1 MGTLPDQGTLRLTL
15 LNVEG
20 LPAADPDTSVSIIK
34 ATTNE
39 QIAHI
44 NHLVFPTSVNINLP
58 SFPLA
63 QGLMCWINP
72 KRFRTC
78 HSNIFT
84 LTDGQTLAQS
94 PTVFRTPGEWSSRFT
109 HWADLAAPFGA
120 LQKVLTASANVVVK
134 ESNQPLGNFA
144 GAIYDDV
151 DETPAIL
158 AKTALLNL
166 YFKMHKVPVAT
177 GGAADWF
184 AFVQSI
190 LIIGQERFIG
200 IVTPPLWDAVN
211 KIFNSIG
218 DFPGFVQADTAL
230 HTGNIPSPYAANVT
244 EMVSIKSNDAHGNLQ
259 LTMARAADPAT
270 GDVTFLLDADI
281 DEDLN
286 FFLHAR
292 DLFVHIFSGG
302 THPVDVH
309 EILTSAYGPLNQA
322 DLGYQLV

>member
-1 MGTLPDQGTLRLTL
+1 LPDEGTLRLTL
-15 LNVEG
+15 LDIEG
-20 LPAADPDTSVSIIK
+20 LPAADPDTSISVVK
-34 ATTNE
+34 ATTNQE
-39 QIAHI
+39 IARI
-44 NHLVFPTSVNINLP
+44 NGLVLPKSVNINLP

-84 LTDGQTLAQS
+84 LTDGETLAQS

-109 HWADLAAPFGA
+109 HWADLTAPFGA
-120 LQKVLTASANVVVK
+120 LQKALTASANVVVK

-144 GAIYDDV
+144 GARYDDV
-151 DETPAIL
+151 DETPSIL

-166 YFKMHKVPVAT
+166 YFKMHKVPVVT

-200 IVTPPLWDAVN
+200 IVTSPLWDAVK

-218 DFPGFVQADTAL
+218 DFPQFVQADTAL

-309 EILTSAYGPLNQA
+309 EILTSSYGPLNQG

>member
-1 MGTLPDQGTLRLTL
+1 MGTLANEGTLRLTL
-15 LNVEG
+15 LDIEG
-20 LPAADPDTSVSIIK
+20 LPAADPDTEISVVK

-39 QIAHI
+39 VIAQQGG
-44 NHLVFPTSVNINLP
+44 LVLPQTVNINLP

-72 KRFRTC
+72 KRYRTC
-78 HSNIFT
+78 HSDIFT
-84 LTDGQTLAQS
+84 LTDGLTRALS
-94 PTVFRTPGEWSSRFT
+94 PTVLRTPGEWSSRFT
-109 HWADLAAPFGA
+109 HWADLPAPFDA
-120 LQKVLTASANVVVK
+120 LKSVLTASPNVAVK

-144 GAIYDDV
+144 GARYDDV
-151 DETPAIL
+151 DETPSIL

-166 YFKMHKVPVAT
+166 YFKMHKVPVPT

-200 IVTPPLWDAVN
+200 IATSALWDAVK

-230 HTGNIPSPYAANVT
+230 HTGNIPSPFSANVT

-309 EILTSAYGPLNQA
+309 EILSSVYGALTQA